1 MAFNLM
7 PTRLITLFYIKYS
20 SVEL

>member
-7 PTRLITLFYIKYS
+7 PTRLVTLF
-20 SVEL
+20 